1 MTTTRR
7 SRTDAGMN
15 RFAVS
20 TVLLA
25 YLAGATAAGLQLS
38 ARRPSP
44 DGPAVRPAYR
54 WVGSA
59 PSPATQTTQPA
70 TDTFELRFRGRPA
83 RSDLGGLSTRDDQF
97 FVVFSE
103 GAVRPSPGQTS
114 VHIEVTSLDPAT
126 LGPRPEGLQAVG
138 KVYRLQLSYAPSGRP
153 IERFAAEVR
162 AGFSYS
168 LAASTALADLTV
180 VHSRDGRTWTRLPT
194 DAPSAREATSQIP
207 GPGYLLLATSPAATI
222 TGDTPGARLRL
233 LALALVAGLALVA
246 VLLVLRWRARPR
258 DRHQGPPAATGPG
271 RPR

>member
-7 SRTDAGMN
+7 SRTDTGMN

-20 TVLLA
+20 TMLLA

-38 ARRPSP
+38 TRRPSP

-70 TDTFELRFRGRPA
+70 TDTFELRFRGRPP
-83 RSDLGGLSTRDDQF
+83 RSDLGGLSTSDDQF

-114 VHIEVTSLDPAT
+114 VHIEVTSLDPAV

-138 KVYRLQLSYAPSGRP
+138 KVYRLQISYAPSGRP

-180 VHSRDGRTWTRLPT
+180 AHSRDGRTW
-194 DAPSAREATSQIP
+194 
-207 GPGYLLLATSPAATI
+207 
-222 TGDTPGARLRL
+222 ARLRL
-233 LALALVAGLALVA
+233 TRQAP
-246 VLLVLRWRARPR
+246 ARPPAR
-258 DRHQGPPAATGPG
+258 SPAPATCCWPPHRRRRSPATPPVPACACWPWRWLPG
-271 RPR
+271 WP

>member
-1 MTTTRR
+1 
-7 SRTDAGMN
+7 MN
-15 RFAVS
+15 RLAS
-20 TVLLA
+20 SAVLLA
-25 YLAGATAAGLQLS
+25 YLAGAIAASLQLP
-38 ARRPSP
+38 ARHPSL
-44 DGPAVRPAYR
+44 DGLALRPAHR
-54 WVGSA
+54 WARSA

-114 VHIEVTSLDPAT
+114 VHIEVTPLDPAA
-126 LGPRPEGLQAVG
+126 LGPGPEGLQAVG

-153 IERFAAEVR
+153 IESFAAEVR

-180 VHSRDGRTWTRLPT
+180 VHSRDGRIWTRLAT

-207 GPGYLLLATSPAATI
+207 SPGYLLLATSPAAI

-258 DRHQGPPAATGPG
+258 GRHQGPPTAAGPG